1 MKLLIK
7 NGTII
12 TRDKTESNRDILVVD
27 GKISRIDENI
37 TDYADQV
44 IDAFGLAVLPGLV
57 DAHCHLR
64 DPGYEYKEDIR
75 SGSMS
80 AAKGGFTS
88 IACMPNTNPVIDNE
102 SVVRTVVE
110 KARREAVVNV
120 YPIGAITKGLQG
132 NELAEIGSMKEAG
145 IVAVSDDGRPVMQ
158 ASVMKKALIYAGRL
172 GLPVISH
179 CEDLDLAEGGSMNEG
194 ETSTRLG
201 IHGIPSAAE
210 DVMVAREIILSEYTG
225 MPVHI
230 AHVSTKGAVEMI
242 RQAKKRGVPVTAETC
257 PHYFTLTEKACEGYN
272 TNAKMNPPL
281 RTQEDVDAVIQGLK
295 DGTIDII
302 ATDHAPHHFD
312 EKNVEF
318 EMAANGIVGFETA
331 LPLALTY
338 LVGPGI
344 LTLNQL
350 VEKMSAR
357 PAEILKINKGD
368 ITPGADADI
377 FLVNLDEEYII
388 NPDEFLSKSR
398 NTPFA
403 GFKVKGRVKYTIV
416 GGRVVYQDR

>member
-1 MKLLIK
+1 LKILIK
-7 NGTII
+7 HGTII
-12 TRDKTESNRDILVVD
+12 TRDKTETNRDILIEN
-27 GKISRIDENI
+27 GRISRIGEGINEA
-37 TDYADQV
+37 ADQV
-44 IDAFGLAVLPGLV
+44 IDATGLAVLPGLV

-75 SGSMS
+75 TGSMS

-102 SVVRTVVE
+102 SIVRTIMD
-110 KARREAVVNV
+110 KASREGVVNI
-120 YPIGAITKGLQG
+120 YPIGAITKGLEG
-132 NELAEIGSMKEAG
+132 NELSEMGSMKEAG

-158 ASVMKKALIYAGRL
+158 ASVMKKALIYANGF
-172 GLPVISH
+172 GLTVISH
-179 CEDLDLAEGGSMNEG
+179 CEDLNLAEGGSMNEG
-194 ETSTRLG
+194 ETCTRLG
-201 IHGIPSAAE
+201 LHGIPSAAE
-210 DVMVAREIILSEYTG
+210 DVMVSREIILSEYTG

-230 AHVSTKGAVEMI
+230 AHVSTRGSVEMI
-242 RQAKKRGVPVTAETC
+242 RQAKKRGVRVTAETC

-281 RTQEDVDAVIQGLK
+281 RTQEDVDAVIEGLR

-318 EMAANGIVGFETA
+318 ELAPNGIVGFETA

-338 LVGPGI
+338 LVKPGI
-344 LTLNQL
+344 LTMNQL
-350 VEKMSAR
+350 VDKMSAK

-368 ITPGADADI
+368 IRTGADADLV
-377 FLVNLDEEYII
+377 LVNHNEEYII
-388 NPDEFLSKSR
+388 DPDEFLCKSK
-398 NTPFA
+398 NTPFG
-403 GFKVKGRVKYTIV
+403 GFRVCGRVKYTFV
-416 GGRVVYQDR
+416 GGKIVYNDK

>member
-1 MKLLIK
+1 LKLLIK

-12 TRDKTESNRDILVVD
+12 TSDRTEVNRDILIED
-27 GKISRIDENI
+27 NKISCIGEGISD
-37 TDYADQV
+37 AVDQI
-44 IDAFGLAVLPGLV
+44 IDAKGLAVLPGLV

-64 DPGYEYKEDIR
+64 DPGYEYKEDIK

-102 SVVRTVVE
+102 SIVRTIME
-110 KARREAVVNV
+110 KASHEAVVNV
-120 YPIGAITKGLQG
+120 YPIGAITKGLEG
-132 NELAEIGSMKEAG
+132 NELAEMGSMKAAG
-145 IVAVSDDGRPVMQ
+145 IVAVSDDGKPVMQ
-158 ASVMKKALIYAGRL
+158 ASVMKKALIYAGGF
-172 GLPVISH
+172 GLTVISH
-179 CEDLDLAEGGSMNEG
+179 CEDLNLAEGGSMNEG

-210 DVMVAREIILSEYTG
+210 DVMVSREIILSEYTG

-242 RQAKKRGVPVTAETC
+242 RQAKKRGVLVTAETC

-318 EMAANGIVGFETA
+318 EMALNGIVGFETA

-338 LVGPGI
+338 LVRPGI
-344 LTLNQL
+344 LDLNQL
-350 VEKMSAR
+350 VDKMSTKPSR
-357 PAEILKINKGD
+357 ILKIDKGD
-368 ITPGADADI
+368 IRAGADADLV
-377 FLVNLDEEYII
+377 LVNLDEEYTIDT
-388 NPDEFLSKSR
+388 NEFLSKSK
-398 NTPFA
+398 NSPFG
-403 GFKVKGRVKYTIV
+403 GFKVTGRVKYTLV
-416 GGRVVYQDR
+416 GGKIVYQDR

>member
-1 MKLLIK
+1 MKLLIQH
-7 NGTII
+7 GTVI
-12 TRDKTESNRDILVVD
+12 TRDRTERNQDILIED
-27 GKISRIDENI
+27 GKIARIGEGLAEP
-37 TDYADQV
+37 ADQV
-44 IDAFGLAVLPGLV
+44 IDAGGLAVLPGLV

-102 SVVRTVVE
+102 SMVRSVIE
-110 KARREAVVNV
+110 KARREGVVNI
-120 YPIGAITKGLQG
+120 YPIGAITKGQQG
-132 NELAEIGSMKEAG
+132 SELSEMGSMKEAG
-145 IVAVSDDGRPVMQ
+145 IVAVSDDGKPVMQ
-158 ASVMKKALIYAGRL
+158 ASVMKKALIYAGGF

-179 CEDLDLAEGGSMNEG
+179 CEDINLAEGGSMNEG
-194 ETSTRLG
+194 ETCTRLG
-201 IHGIPSAAE
+201 LHGIPSAAE
-210 DVMVAREIILSEYTG
+210 DVMVSREIILSEYTG

-230 AHVSTKGAVEMI
+230 AHVSTRGAVEMI
-242 RQAKKRGVPVTAETC
+242 RQAKKRGVRVTAETC
-257 PHYFTLTEKACEGYN
+257 PHYFTLTEKACVGYD

-281 RTQEDVDAVIQGLK
+281 RTQKDVDAVIEGLK

-338 LVGPGI
+338 LVRTGI

-350 VEKMSAR
+350 VDKMSAR
-357 PAEILKINKGD
+357 PAEFLKINKGQ
-368 ITPGADADI
+368 IRPGADADLT
-377 FLVNLDEEYII
+377 LVNLDEEYVI
-388 NPDEFLSKSR
+388 NPDEFLSKSK
-398 NTPFA
+398 NSPFG
-403 GFKVKGRVKYTIV
+403 GFKVTGRVKYTLV

>member
-1 MKLLIK
+1 MKILIK
-7 NGTII
+7 HGTII
-12 TRDKTESNRDILVVD
+12 TRDKTETNRDILIEN
-27 GKISRIDENI
+27 GRISRIGEGINEA
-37 TDYADQV
+37 ADQV
-44 IDAFGLAVLPGLV
+44 IDATGLAVLPGLV

-75 SGSMS
+75 TGSMS

-102 SVVRTVVE
+102 SIVRTIMD
-110 KARREAVVNV
+110 KASREGVVNI
-120 YPIGAITKGLQG
+120 YPIGAITKGLEG
-132 NELAEIGSMKEAG
+132 NELSEMGSMKEAG

-158 ASVMKKALIYAGRL
+158 ASVMKKALIYANGF
-172 GLPVISH
+172 GLTVISH
-179 CEDLDLAEGGSMNEG
+179 CEDLNLAEGGSMNEG
-194 ETSTRLG
+194 ETCTRLG
-201 IHGIPSAAE
+201 LHGIPSAAE
-210 DVMVAREIILSEYTG
+210 DVMVSREIILSEYTG

-230 AHVSTKGAVEMI
+230 AHVSTRGSVEMI
-242 RQAKKRGVPVTAETC
+242 RQAKKRGVRVTAETC

-281 RTQEDVDAVIQGLK
+281 RTQEDVDAVIEGLR

-318 EMAANGIVGFETA
+318 ELAPNGIVGFETA

-338 LVGPGI
+338 LVKPGI
-344 LTLNQL
+344 LTMNQL
-350 VEKMSAR
+350 VDKMSAK

-368 ITPGADADI
+368 IRTGADADLV
-377 FLVNLDEEYII
+377 LVNLNEEYII
-388 NPDEFLSKSR
+388 DPDEFLCKSK
-398 NTPFA
+398 NTPFG
-403 GFKVKGRVKYTIV
+403 GFRVYGRVKYTFV
-416 GGRVVYQDR
+416 GGKIVYNDK

>member
-1 MKLLIK
+1 LKLLIK

-12 TRDKTESNRDILVVD
+12 TRDRTEVNRDILIED
-27 GKISRIDENI
+27 NKISRIGEGISDA
-37 TDYADQV
+37 ADQI
-44 IDAFGLAVLPGLV
+44 IDAKGLAVLPGLV

-64 DPGYEYKEDIR
+64 DPGYEYKEDIK
-75 SGSMS
+75 SGSIS

-102 SVVRTVVE
+102 SIVRTIME
-110 KARREAVVNV
+110 KASHEAVVNV
-120 YPIGAITKGLQG
+120 YPIGAITKGLEG
-132 NELAEIGSMKEAG
+132 NELAEMGSMKAAG
-145 IVAVSDDGRPVMQ
+145 IVAVSDDGKPVMQ
-158 ASVMKKALIYAGRL
+158 ASVMKKALIYAGGF
-172 GLPVISH
+172 GLTVISH
-179 CEDLDLAEGGSMNEG
+179 CEDLNIAEGGSMNEG

-201 IHGIPSAAE
+201 VHGIPSAAE
-210 DVMVAREIILSEYTG
+210 DVMVSREIILSEYTG

-242 RQAKKRGVPVTAETC
+242 RQAKKRGVLVTAETC

-318 EMAANGIVGFETA
+318 EMALNGIVGFETA

-338 LVGPGI
+338 LVRPGI
-344 LTLNQL
+344 LNLNQL
-350 VEKMSAR
+350 IDKMSTK
-357 PAEILKINKGD
+357 PSEILKIDKGD
-368 ITPGADADI
+368 IRAEADADLV
-377 FLVNLDEEYII
+377 LVNLDEEYTIDT
-388 NPDEFLSKSR
+388 NGFLSKSK
-398 NTPFA
+398 NSPFG
-403 GFKVKGRVKYTIV
+403 GFKVTGRVKYTLV
-416 GGRVVYQDR
+416 GGKIVYQDR

>member
-1 MKLLIK
+1 MKLLIR

-12 TRDKTESNRDILVVD
+12 TRDRTEANRDILIED
-27 GKISRIDENI
+27 GKISRIGENLP
-37 TDYADQV
+37 DAADQV
-44 IDAFGLAVLPGLV
+44 IDADGLAILPGLV

-102 SVVRTVVE
+102 SIVRTVIE
-110 KARREAVVNV
+110 KARSEGVVNI
-120 YPIGAITKGLQG
+120 YPIGAITKGQQG
-132 NELAEIGSMKEAG
+132 NELAEMGSMKAAG
-145 IVAVSDDGRPVMQ
+145 IIAVSDDGKPVMQ
-158 ASVMKKALIYAGRL
+158 ASVMKKALIYAAGFN
-172 GLPVISH
+172 LPVISH
-179 CEDLDLAEGGSMNEG
+179 CEDLNLAEGGSMNEG
-194 ETSTRLG
+194 ETATRLG
-201 IHGIPSAAE
+201 LHGIPSAAE
-210 DVMVAREIILSEYTG
+210 DVMVSREIILSEYTG

-242 RQAKKRGVPVTAETC
+242 RQAKKRGVPVTCETC
-257 PHYFTLTEKACEGYN
+257 PHYFTLTEKACEGYD

-281 RTQEDVDAVIQGLK
+281 RTREDVDAVIRGLK

-318 EMAANGIVGFETA
+318 ENAPNGIVGFETA

-338 LVGPGI
+338 LVRPGI
-344 LTLNQL
+344 LSLNQL
-350 VEKMSAR
+350 VDKMSAR
-357 PAEILKINKGD
+357 PAEILKIGKGD
-368 ITPGADADI
+368 IRPGADADLI
-377 FLVNLDEEYII
+377 LVNLDEEYII
-388 NPDEFLSKSR
+388 DPNEFLCKSK
-398 NTPFA
+398 NTPFG
-403 GFKVKGRVKYTIV
+403 GFKVNGRIKYTFV
-416 GGRVVYQDR
+416 GGKIVYNNK

>member
-12 TRDKTESNRDILVVD
+12 TRDRTEVNRDILIED
-27 GKISRIDENI
+27 NKISRIGEGISDA
-37 TDYADQV
+37 ADQI
-44 IDAFGLAVLPGLV
+44 IDAKGLAVLPGLV

-64 DPGYEYKEDIR
+64 DPGYEYKEDIK
-75 SGSMS
+75 SGSIS

-102 SVVRTVVE
+102 SIVRTIME
-110 KARREAVVNV
+110 KASHEAVVNV
-120 YPIGAITKGLQG
+120 YPIGAITKGLEG
-132 NELAEIGSMKEAG
+132 NELAEMGSMKAAG
-145 IVAVSDDGRPVMQ
+145 IVAVSDDGKPVMQ
-158 ASVMKKALIYAGRL
+158 ASVMKKALIYAGGF
-172 GLPVISH
+172 GLTVISH
-179 CEDLDLAEGGSMNEG
+179 CEDLNIAEGGSMNEG

-201 IHGIPSAAE
+201 VHGIPPAAE
-210 DVMVAREIILSEYTG
+210 DVMVSREIILSEYTG

-242 RQAKKRGVPVTAETC
+242 RQAKKRGVLVTAETC

-318 EMAANGIVGFETA
+318 EMALNGIVGFETA

-338 LVGPGI
+338 LVRPGI
-344 LTLNQL
+344 LNLNQL
-350 VEKMSAR
+350 IDKMSTK
-357 PAEILKINKGD
+357 PSEILKIDKGD
-368 ITPGADADI
+368 IRAEADADLV
-377 FLVNLDEEYII
+377 LVNLDEEYTIDT
-388 NPDEFLSKSR
+388 NDFLSKSK
-398 NTPFA
+398 NSPFG
-403 GFKVKGRVKYTIV
+403 GFKVTGRVKYTLV
-416 GGRVVYQDR
+416 GGKIVYQDR

>member
-1 MKLLIK
+1 MKILIK
-7 NGTII
+7 HGTII
-12 TRDKTESNRDILVVD
+12 TRDKTETNRDILIEN
-27 GKISRIDENI
+27 GRISRIGEGINEA
-37 TDYADQV
+37 ADLV
-44 IDAFGLAVLPGLV
+44 IDATGLAVLPGLV

-75 SGSMS
+75 TGSMS

-102 SVVRTVVE
+102 SIVRTIMD
-110 KARREAVVNV
+110 KASREGVVNI
-120 YPIGAITKGLQG
+120 YPIGAITKGLEG
-132 NELAEIGSMKEAG
+132 NELSEMGSMKEAG

-158 ASVMKKALIYAGRL
+158 ASVMKKALIYANGF
-172 GLPVISH
+172 GLTVISH
-179 CEDLDLAEGGSMNEG
+179 CEDLNLAEGGSMNEG
-194 ETSTRLG
+194 ETCTRLG
-201 IHGIPSAAE
+201 LHGIPSAAE
-210 DVMVAREIILSEYTG
+210 DVMVSREIILSEYTG

-230 AHVSTKGAVEMI
+230 AHVSTRGSVEMI
-242 RQAKKRGVPVTAETC
+242 RQAKKRGVRVTAETC

-281 RTQEDVDAVIQGLK
+281 RTQEDVDAVIEGLR

-318 EMAANGIVGFETA
+318 ELAPNGIVGFETA

-338 LVGPGI
+338 LVKPGI
-344 LTLNQL
+344 LTMNQL
-350 VEKMSAR
+350 VDKMSAK

-368 ITPGADADI
+368 IRTGADADLV
-377 FLVNLDEEYII
+377 LVNLNEEYII
-388 NPDEFLSKSR
+388 DPDEFLCKSK
-398 NTPFA
+398 NTPFG
-403 GFKVKGRVKYTIV
+403 GFRVCGRVKYTFV
-416 GGRVVYQDR
+416 GGKIVYNDK

>member
-1 MKLLIK
+1 LKLLIK

-12 TRDKTESNRDILVVD
+12 TRDRTEVNRDILIED
-27 GKISRIDENI
+27 NKISRIGEGISDA
-37 TDYADQV
+37 ADQI
-44 IDAFGLAVLPGLV
+44 IDAKGLAVLPGLV

-64 DPGYEYKEDIR
+64 DPGYEYKEDIK
-75 SGSMS
+75 SGSIS

-102 SVVRTVVE
+102 SIVRTIME
-110 KARREAVVNV
+110 KASHEAVVNV
-120 YPIGAITKGLQG
+120 YPIGAITKGLEG
-132 NELAEIGSMKEAG
+132 NELAEMGSMKAAG
-145 IVAVSDDGRPVMQ
+145 IVAVSDDGKPVMQ
-158 ASVMKKALIYAGRL
+158 ASVMKKALIYAGGF
-172 GLPVISH
+172 GLTVISH
-179 CEDLDLAEGGSMNEG
+179 CEDLNIAEGGSMNEG

-201 IHGIPSAAE
+201 VHGIPSAAE
-210 DVMVAREIILSEYTG
+210 DVMVSREIILSEYTG

-242 RQAKKRGVPVTAETC
+242 RQAKKRGVLVTAETC

-318 EMAANGIVGFETA
+318 EMALNGIVGFETA

-338 LVGPGI
+338 LVRPGI
-344 LTLNQL
+344 LNLNQL
-350 VEKMSAR
+350 IDKMSTK
-357 PAEILKINKGD
+357 PSEILKIDKGD
-368 ITPGADADI
+368 IRAEADADLV
-377 FLVNLDEEYII
+377 LVNLDEEYTIDT
-388 NPDEFLSKSR
+388 NDFLSKSK
-398 NTPFA
+398 NSPFG
-403 GFKVKGRVKYTIV
+403 GFKVTGRVKYTLV
-416 GGRVVYQDR
+416 GGKIVYQDR

>member
-12 TRDKTESNRDILVVD
+12 TRDRTEVNRDILIED
-27 GKISRIDENI
+27 NKISRIGEGISDA
-37 TDYADQV
+37 ADQI
-44 IDAFGLAVLPGLV
+44 IDAKGLAVLPGLV

-64 DPGYEYKEDIR
+64 DPGYEYKEDIK
-75 SGSMS
+75 SGSIS

-102 SVVRTVVE
+102 SIVRTIME
-110 KARREAVVNV
+110 KASHEAVVNV
-120 YPIGAITKGLQG
+120 YPIGAITKGLEG
-132 NELAEIGSMKEAG
+132 NELAEMGSMKAAG
-145 IVAVSDDGRPVMQ
+145 IVAVSDDGKPVMQ
-158 ASVMKKALIYAGRL
+158 ASVMKKALIYAGGF
-172 GLPVISH
+172 GLTVVSH
-179 CEDLDLAEGGSMNEG
+179 CEDLNIAEGGSMNEG

-201 IHGIPSAAE
+201 VHGIPSAAE
-210 DVMVAREIILSEYTG
+210 DVMVSREIILSEYTG

-242 RQAKKRGVPVTAETC
+242 RQAKKRGVLVTAETC

-318 EMAANGIVGFETA
+318 EMALNGIVGFETA

-338 LVGPGI
+338 LVRPGI
-344 LTLNQL
+344 LNLNQL
-350 VEKMSAR
+350 IDKMSTK
-357 PAEILKINKGD
+357 PSEILKIDKGD
-368 ITPGADADI
+368 IRAEADADLV
-377 FLVNLDEEYII
+377 LVNLDEEYTIDT
-388 NPDEFLSKSR
+388 NDFLSKSK
-398 NTPFA
+398 NSPFG
-403 GFKVKGRVKYTIV
+403 GFKVTGRVKYTLV
-416 GGRVVYQDR
+416 GGKIVYQDR

>member
-1 MKLLIK
+1 LKILIK
-7 NGTII
+7 HGTII
-12 TRDKTESNRDILVVD
+12 TRDKTETNRDILIEN
-27 GKISRIDENI
+27 GRISRIGEGINEA
-37 TDYADQV
+37 ADQV
-44 IDAFGLAVLPGLV
+44 IDATGLAVLPGLV

-75 SGSMS
+75 TGSMS

-102 SVVRTVVE
+102 SIVRTIMD
-110 KARREAVVNV
+110 KASREGVVNI
-120 YPIGAITKGLQG
+120 YPIGAITKGLEG
-132 NELAEIGSMKEAG
+132 NELSEMGSMKEAG

-158 ASVMKKALIYAGRL
+158 ASVMKKALIYANGF
-172 GLPVISH
+172 GLTVISH
-179 CEDLDLAEGGSMNEG
+179 CEDLNLAEGGSMNEG
-194 ETSTRLG
+194 ETCTRLG
-201 IHGIPSAAE
+201 LHGIPSAAE
-210 DVMVAREIILSEYTG
+210 DVMVSREIILSEYTG

-230 AHVSTKGAVEMI
+230 AHVSTRGSVEMI
-242 RQAKKRGVPVTAETC
+242 RQAKKRGVRVTAETC

-281 RTQEDVDAVIQGLK
+281 RTQEDVDAVIEGLR

-318 EMAANGIVGFETA
+318 ELAPNGIVGFETA

-338 LVGPGI
+338 LVKPGI
-344 LTLNQL
+344 LTMNQL
-350 VEKMSAR
+350 VDKMSAK

-368 ITPGADADI
+368 IRTGADADLV
-377 FLVNLDEEYII
+377 LVNLNEEYII
-388 NPDEFLSKSR
+388 DPDEFLCKSK
-398 NTPFA
+398 NTPFG
-403 GFKVKGRVKYTIV
+403 GFRVCGRVKYTFV
-416 GGRVVYQDR
+416 GGKIVYNDK

>member
-1 MKLLIK
+1 LKILIK
-7 NGTII
+7 HGTII
-12 TRDKTESNRDILVVD
+12 TRDKTETNRDILIEN
-27 GKISRIDENI
+27 GRISRIGEGINEA
-37 TDYADQV
+37 ADQV
-44 IDAFGLAVLPGLV
+44 IDATGLAVLPGLV

-75 SGSMS
+75 TGSMS

-102 SVVRTVVE
+102 SIVRTIMD
-110 KARREAVVNV
+110 KASREGVVNI
-120 YPIGAITKGLQG
+120 YPIGAITKGLEG
-132 NELAEIGSMKEAG
+132 NELSEMGSMKEAG

-158 ASVMKKALIYAGRL
+158 ASVMKKALIYANGF
-172 GLPVISH
+172 GLTVISH
-179 CEDLDLAEGGSMNEG
+179 CEDLNLAEGGSMNEG
-194 ETSTRLG
+194 ETCTRLG
-201 IHGIPSAAE
+201 LHGIPSAAE
-210 DVMVAREIILSEYTG
+210 DVMVSREIILSEYTG

-230 AHVSTKGAVEMI
+230 AHVSTRGSVEMI
-242 RQAKKRGVPVTAETC
+242 RQAKKRGVRVTAETC

-281 RTQEDVDAVIQGLK
+281 RTQEDVDAVIEGLR

-318 EMAANGIVGFETA
+318 ELAPNGIVGFETA

-338 LVGPGI
+338 LVRPGI

-350 VEKMSAR
+350 VDKMATR

-368 ITPGADADI
+368 IRVGADADLV
-377 FLVNLDEEYII
+377 LVNLDEEYII
-388 NPDEFLSKSR
+388 DPDEFLCKSK
-398 NTPFA
+398 NTPFG
-403 GFKVKGRVKYTIV
+403 GFRVYGRVKYTFV
-416 GGRVVYQDR
+416 GGKIVYNDK

>member
-12 TRDKTESNRDILVVD
+12 TRDRTEVNRDILIED
-27 GKISRIDENI
+27 NKISRIGEGISDA
-37 TDYADQV
+37 ADQI
-44 IDAFGLAVLPGLV
+44 IDAKGLAVLPGLV

-64 DPGYEYKEDIR
+64 DPGYEYKEDIK
-75 SGSMS
+75 SGSIS

-102 SVVRTVVE
+102 SIVRTIME
-110 KARREAVVNV
+110 KASHEAVVNV
-120 YPIGAITKGLQG
+120 YPIGAITKGLEG
-132 NELAEIGSMKEAG
+132 NELAEMGSMKAAG
-145 IVAVSDDGRPVMQ
+145 IVAVSDDGKPVMQ
-158 ASVMKKALIYAGRL
+158 ASVMKKALIYAGGF
-172 GLPVISH
+172 GLTVISH
-179 CEDLDLAEGGSMNEG
+179 CEDLNIAEGGSMNEG

-201 IHGIPSAAE
+201 VHGIPSAAE
-210 DVMVAREIILSEYTG
+210 DVMVSREIILSEYTG

-242 RQAKKRGVPVTAETC
+242 RQAKKRGVLVTAETC

-318 EMAANGIVGFETA
+318 EMALNGIVGFETA

-338 LVGPGI
+338 LVRPGI
-344 LTLNQL
+344 LNLNQL
-350 VEKMSAR
+350 IDKMSTK
-357 PAEILKINKGD
+357 PSEILKIDKGD
-368 ITPGADADI
+368 IRAEADADLV
-377 FLVNLDEEYII
+377 LVNLDEEY
-388 NPDEFLSKSR
+388 
-398 NTPFA
+398 
-403 GFKVKGRVKYTIV
+403 TIDTNDF
-416 GGRVVYQDR
+416 YQRAKTRPSEALR

>member
-1 MKLLIK
+1 MKILIK
-7 NGTII
+7 HGTII
-12 TRDKTESNRDILVVD
+12 TRDKTETNRDILIEN
-27 GKISRIDENI
+27 GRISRIGEGINEA
-37 TDYADQV
+37 ADQV
-44 IDAFGLAVLPGLV
+44 IDATGLAVLPGLV

-75 SGSMS
+75 TGSMS

-102 SVVRTVVE
+102 SIVRTIMD
-110 KARREAVVNV
+110 KASREGVVNI
-120 YPIGAITKGLQG
+120 YPIGAITKGLEG
-132 NELAEIGSMKEAG
+132 NELSEMGSMKEAG

-158 ASVMKKALIYAGRL
+158 ASVMKKALIYANGF
-172 GLPVISH
+172 GLTVISH
-179 CEDLDLAEGGSMNEG
+179 CEDLNLAEGGSMNEG
-194 ETSTRLG
+194 ETCTRLG
-201 IHGIPSAAE
+201 LHGIPSAAE
-210 DVMVAREIILSEYTG
+210 DVMVSREIILSEYTG

-230 AHVSTKGAVEMI
+230 AHVSTRGSVEMI
-242 RQAKKRGVPVTAETC
+242 RQAKKRGVRVTAETC

-281 RTQEDVDAVIQGLK
+281 RTQEDVDAVIEGLR

-318 EMAANGIVGFETA
+318 ELAPNGIVGFETA

-338 LVGPGI
+338 LVKPGI
-344 LTLNQL
+344 LTMNQL
-350 VEKMSAR
+350 VDKMSAK

-368 ITPGADADI
+368 IRTGADADLV
-377 FLVNLDEEYII
+377 LVNLNEEYII
-388 NPDEFLSKSR
+388 DPDEFLCKSK
-398 NTPFA
+398 NTPFG
-403 GFKVKGRVKYTIV
+403 GFRVCGRVKYTFV
-416 GGRVVYQDR
+416 GGKIVYNDK

>member
-1 MKLLIK
+1 LKILIK
-7 NGTII
+7 HGTII
-12 TRDKTESNRDILVVD
+12 TRDKTETNRDILIEN
-27 GKISRIDENI
+27 GRISRIGEGINEA
-37 TDYADQV
+37 ADQV
-44 IDAFGLAVLPGLV
+44 IDATGLAVLPGLV

-75 SGSMS
+75 TGSMS

-102 SVVRTVVE
+102 SIVRTIMD
-110 KARREAVVNV
+110 KASREGVVNI
-120 YPIGAITKGLQG
+120 YPIGAITKGLEG
-132 NELAEIGSMKEAG
+132 NELSEMGSMKEAG

-158 ASVMKKALIYAGRL
+158 ASVMKKALIYANGF
-172 GLPVISH
+172 GLTVISH
-179 CEDLDLAEGGSMNEG
+179 CEDLNLAEGGSMNEG
-194 ETSTRLG
+194 ETCTRLG
-201 IHGIPSAAE
+201 LHGIPSAAE
-210 DVMVAREIILSEYTG
+210 DVMVSREIILSEYTG

-230 AHVSTKGAVEMI
+230 AHVSTRGSVEMI
-242 RQAKKRGVPVTAETC
+242 RQAKKRGVRVTAETC

-281 RTQEDVDAVIQGLK
+281 RTQEDVDAVIEGLR

-318 EMAANGIVGFETA
+318 ELAPNGIVGFETA

-338 LVGPGI
+338 LVKPGI
-344 LTLNQL
+344 LTMNQL
-350 VEKMSAR
+350 VDKMSAK

-368 ITPGADADI
+368 IRTGADADLV
-377 FLVNLDEEYII
+377 LVNLNEEYII
-388 NPDEFLSKSR
+388 DPDEFLCKSK
-398 NTPFA
+398 NTPFG
-403 GFKVKGRVKYTIV
+403 GFRVYGRVKYTFV
-416 GGRVVYQDR
+416 GGKIVYNDK

>member
-1 MKLLIK
+1 MKLLIQH
-7 NGTII
+7 GTVI
-12 TRDKTESNRDILVVD
+12 TRDRTERNQDILIED
-27 GKISRIDENI
+27 GKIARIGEGLAEP
-37 TDYADQV
+37 ADQV
-44 IDAFGLAVLPGLV
+44 IDAGGLAVLPGLV

-102 SVVRTVVE
+102 SMVRSVIE
-110 KARREAVVNV
+110 KARREGVVNI
-120 YPIGAITKGLQG
+120 YPIGAITKGQQG
-132 NELAEIGSMKEAG
+132 SELSEMGSMKEAG
-145 IVAVSDDGRPVMQ
+145 IVAVSDDGKPVMQ
-158 ASVMKKALIYAGRL
+158 ASVMKKALIYAGGF

-179 CEDLDLAEGGSMNEG
+179 CEDINLAEGGSMNEG
-194 ETSTRLG
+194 ETCTRLG
-201 IHGIPSAAE
+201 LHGIPSAAE
-210 DVMVAREIILSEYTG
+210 DVMVSREIILSEYTG

-230 AHVSTKGAVEMI
+230 AHVSTRGAVEMI
-242 RQAKKRGVPVTAETC
+242 RQAKKRGVRVTAETC
-257 PHYFTLTEKACEGYN
+257 PHYFTLTEKACVGYD

-281 RTQEDVDAVIQGLK
+281 RTQKDVDAVIEGLK

-338 LVGPGI
+338 LVRTGI

-350 VEKMSAR
+350 VDKMSAR
-357 PAEILKINKGD
+357 PAEILKINKGQ
-368 ITPGADADI
+368 IRPGADADLT
-377 FLVNLDEEYII
+377 LVNLDEEYVI
-388 NPDEFLSKSR
+388 NPDEFLSKSK
-398 NTPFA
+398 NSPFG
-403 GFKVKGRVKYTIV
+403 GFKVTGRVKYTLV

>member
-12 TRDKTESNRDILVVD
+12 TRDRTEVNRDILIED
-27 GKISRIDENI
+27 NKISRIGEGISDA
-37 TDYADQV
+37 ADQI
-44 IDAFGLAVLPGLV
+44 IDAKGLAVLPGLV

-64 DPGYEYKEDIR
+64 DPGYEYKEDIK
-75 SGSMS
+75 SGSIS

-102 SVVRTVVE
+102 SIVRTIME
-110 KARREAVVNV
+110 KASHEAVVNV
-120 YPIGAITKGLQG
+120 YPIGAITKGLEG
-132 NELAEIGSMKEAG
+132 NELAEMGSMKAAG
-145 IVAVSDDGRPVMQ
+145 IVAVSDDGKPVMQ
-158 ASVMKKALIYAGRL
+158 ASVMKKALIYAGGF
-172 GLPVISH
+172 GLTVISH
-179 CEDLDLAEGGSMNEG
+179 CEDLNIAEGGSMNEG

-201 IHGIPSAAE
+201 VHGIPSAAE
-210 DVMVAREIILSEYTG
+210 DVMVSREIILSEYTG

-242 RQAKKRGVPVTAETC
+242 RQAKKRGVLVTAETC

-318 EMAANGIVGFETA
+318 EMALNGIVGFETA

-338 LVGPGI
+338 LVRPG
-344 LTLNQL
+344 LLNLNQL
-350 VEKMSAR
+350 IDKMSTK
-357 PAEILKINKGD
+357 PSEILKIDKGD
-368 ITPGADADI
+368 IRAEADADLV
-377 FLVNLDEEYII
+377 LVNLDEEYTIDT
-388 NPDEFLSKSR
+388 NDFLSKSK
-398 NTPFA
+398 NSPFG
-403 GFKVKGRVKYTIV
+403 GFKVTGRVKYTLV
-416 GGRVVYQDR
+416 GGKIVYQDR

>member
-12 TRDKTESNRDILVVD
+12 TRDRTEVNRDILIED
-27 GKISRIDENI
+27 NKISRIGEGISDA
-37 TDYADQV
+37 ADQI
-44 IDAFGLAVLPGLV
+44 IDAKGLAVLPGLV

-64 DPGYEYKEDIR
+64 DPGYEYKEDIK
-75 SGSMS
+75 SGSIS

-102 SVVRTVVE
+102 SIVRTIME
-110 KARREAVVNV
+110 KASHEAVVNV
-120 YPIGAITKGLQG
+120 YPIGAITKGLEG
-132 NELAEIGSMKEAG
+132 NELAEMGSMKAAG
-145 IVAVSDDGRPVMQ
+145 IVAVSDDGKPVMQ
-158 ASVMKKALIYAGRL
+158 ASVMKKALIYAGGF
-172 GLPVISH
+172 GLTVISH
-179 CEDLDLAEGGSMNEG
+179 CEDLNIAEGGSMNEG

-201 IHGIPSAAE
+201 VHGIPSAAE
-210 DVMVAREIILSEYTG
+210 DVMVSREIILSEYTG

-242 RQAKKRGVPVTAETC
+242 RQAKKRGVLVTAETC

-318 EMAANGIVGFETA
+318 EMALNGIVGFETA

-338 LVGPGI
+338 LVRPGI
-344 LTLNQL
+344 LNLNQL
-350 VEKMSAR
+350 IDKMSTK
-357 PAEILKINKGD
+357 PSEILKIDKGD
-368 ITPGADADI
+368 MGR
-377 FLVNLDEEYII
+377 
-388 NPDEFLSKSR
+388 SR
-398 NTPFA
+398 CRSCPC
-403 GFKVKGRVKYTIV
+403 KP
-416 GGRVVYQDR
+416 

>member
-7 NGTII
+7 SGTIV
-12 TRDKTESNRDILVVD
+12 TKDRTEVNKDVLIED
-27 GKISRIDENI
+27 GRISRIGEGI
-37 TDYADQV
+37 TDAADQV
-44 IDAFGLAVLPGLV
+44 IDAGGLAVLPGLV

-64 DPGYEYKEDIR
+64 DPGYEYKEDIL

-80 AAKGGFTS
+80 AAKGGFAS

-102 SVVRTVVE
+102 SVVRTVIA
-110 KARREAVVNV
+110 KARREAVINV
-120 YPIGAITKGLQG
+120 YPIGAITKGQQG
-132 NELAEIGSMKEAG
+132 YELAEMGSMKAAG

-158 ASVMKKALIYAGRL
+158 ASVMKKALIYAGGF
-172 GLPVISH
+172 GLTVISH
-179 CEDLDLAEGGSMNEG
+179 CEDLDLAEDGSMNEG

-257 PHYFTLTEKACEGYN
+257 PHYFTLTEKACTGYD

-281 RTQEDVDAVIQGLK
+281 RAREDVNAVIQGLS

-318 EMAANGIVGFETA
+318 ELAAFGIVGFETA
-331 LPLALTY
+331 LSLALTY
-338 LVGPGI
+338 LVRPGI

-350 VEKMSAR
+350 VDKMSAM
-357 PAEILKINKGD
+357 PARILKIEKGE
-368 ITPGADADI
+368 IRAGADADLT
-377 FLVNLDEEYII
+377 LVNLDEEYTI
-388 NPDEFLSKSR
+388 NPDEFLSKSK
-398 NTPFA
+398 NSPFG
-403 GFKVKGRVKYTIV
+403 GFKVTGRVKYTLC
-416 GGRVVYQDR
+416 GGKIVYQDK

>member
-12 TRDKTESNRDILVVD
+12 TRDRTEVNRDILIED
-27 GKISRIDENI
+27 NKISRIGEGISDA
-37 TDYADQV
+37 ADQI
-44 IDAFGLAVLPGLV
+44 IDAKGLAVLPGLV

-64 DPGYEYKEDIR
+64 DPGYEYKEDIK
-75 SGSMS
+75 SGSIS

-102 SVVRTVVE
+102 SIVRTIME
-110 KARREAVVNV
+110 KASHEAVVNV
-120 YPIGAITKGLQG
+120 YPIGAITKGLEG
-132 NELAEIGSMKEAG
+132 NELAEMGSMKAAG
-145 IVAVSDDGRPVMQ
+145 IVAVSDDGKPVMQ
-158 ASVMKKALIYAGRL
+158 ASVMKKALIYAGGF
-172 GLPVISH
+172 GLTVISH
-179 CEDLDLAEGGSMNEG
+179 CEDLNIAEGGSMNEG

-201 IHGIPSAAE
+201 VHGIPSAAE
-210 DVMVAREIILSEYTG
+210 DVMVSREIILSEYTG

-242 RQAKKRGVPVTAETC
+242 RQAKKRGVLVTAETC

-318 EMAANGIVGFETA
+318 EMALNGIVGFETA

-338 LVGPGI
+338 LVRPGI
-344 LTLNQL
+344 LNLNQL
-350 VEKMSAR
+350 IDKMSTK
-357 PAEILKINKGD
+357 PSEILKIDKGD
-368 ITPGADADI
+368 IRAEADADLV
-377 FLVNLDEEYII
+377 LVNLDEEYTIDT
-388 NPDEFLSKSR
+388 NDFLSKSK
-398 NTPFA
+398 NSPFG
-403 GFKVKGRVKYTIV
+403 GFKVTGRVKYTLV
-416 GGRVVYQDR
+416 GGKIVYQDR

>member
-1 MKLLIK
+1 MKILIK
-7 NGTII
+7 HGTII
-12 TRDKTESNRDILVVD
+12 TRDKTETNRDILIEN
-27 GKISRIDENI
+27 GRISRIGEGINEA
-37 TDYADQV
+37 ADQV
-44 IDAFGLAVLPGLV
+44 IDATGLAVLPGLV

-75 SGSMS
+75 TGSMS

-102 SVVRTVVE
+102 SIVRTIMD
-110 KARREAVVNV
+110 KASREGVVNI
-120 YPIGAITKGLQG
+120 YPIGAITKGLEG
-132 NELAEIGSMKEAG
+132 NELSEMGSMKEAG

-158 ASVMKKALIYAGRL
+158 ASVMKKALIYANGF
-172 GLPVISH
+172 GLTVISH
-179 CEDLDLAEGGSMNEG
+179 CEDLNLAEGGSMNEG
-194 ETSTRLG
+194 ETCTRLG
-201 IHGIPSAAE
+201 LHGIPSAAE
-210 DVMVAREIILSEYTG
+210 DVMVSREIILSEYTG

-230 AHVSTKGAVEMI
+230 AHVSTRGSVEMI
-242 RQAKKRGVPVTAETC
+242 RQAKKRGVRVTAETC

-281 RTQEDVDAVIQGLK
+281 RTQEDVDAVIEGLR

-318 EMAANGIVGFETA
+318 ELAPNGIVGFETA

-338 LVGPGI
+338 LVRPGI

-350 VEKMSAR
+350 VDKMATR

-368 ITPGADADI
+368 IRVGADADLV
-377 FLVNLDEEYII
+377 LVNLDEEYII
-388 NPDEFLSKSR
+388 DPDEFLCKSK
-398 NTPFA
+398 NTPFG
-403 GFKVKGRVKYTIV
+403 GFRVYGRVKYTFV
-416 GGRVVYQDR
+416 GGKIVYNDK